1 MTCNDYKDLLMGYL
15 DNELS
20 DEQRQRFE
28 EHLAGCPEC
37 ASELEEFRKLKTI
50 TDEVTLVEPEDKMWQ
65 EYWDGIYNRIER
77 SVGWIVFSVAA
88 ILLIIY
94 GGFKMI
100 EELIKDPTVGMIL
113 KVGLLA
119 LIVGLAILFVSVL
132 RERLYFWQRD
142 RYKNVRR

>member
-1 MTCNDYKDLLMGYL
+1 MTCHDYKDLMMGYL

-20 DEQRQRFE
+20 DEQKRQFE
-28 EHLAGCPEC
+28 EHLAGCSEC
-37 ASELEEFRKLKTI
+37 KDELKEFRKLKAI
-50 TDEVTLVEPEDKMWQ
+50 TDEVTLVEPEDRIWQ
-65 EYWDGIYNRIER
+65 DYWSGIYNRIER

-88 ILLIIY
+88 ILLTIY
-94 GGFKMI
+94 GGFKLI
-100 EELIKDPTVGMIL
+100 EELIKDEAIGMLL
-113 KVGLLA
+113 KIGLLI

>member
-1 MTCNDYKDLLMGYL
+1 VTCNDYKDLLMGYL